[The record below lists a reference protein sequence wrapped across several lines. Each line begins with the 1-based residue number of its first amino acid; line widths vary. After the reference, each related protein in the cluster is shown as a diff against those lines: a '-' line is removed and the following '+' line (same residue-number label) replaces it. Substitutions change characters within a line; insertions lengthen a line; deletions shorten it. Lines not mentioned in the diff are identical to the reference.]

1 MPTFNFPIDAVGTEG
16 LRNTNTVP
24 GTTSATS
31 PVLDT
36 ARIHPEHSTTIRTI
50 VPRKE
55 RRTNDRRMRD
65 RRKQDLPALLDTRSQ
80 HDRRTT
86 SRRRQDD
93 RSSSK
98 KFARA
103 RGINIVI

>member
-16 LRNTNTVP
+16 LRHTNTVP
-24 GTTSATS
+24 GITNAPS
-31 PVLDT
+31 PVQDT

-50 VPRKE
+50 VPRKD
-55 RRTNDRRMRD
+55 RRNTDRRMRD
-65 RRKQDLPALLDTRSQ
+65 RRKQDLPVLLDTRSQ

-86 SRRRQDD
+86 SRRRQDS

-98 KFARA
+98 KLTRA